1 MTYVKYLTKCLE
13 LAKSQH
19 IMTTVI
25 GQETIILSVSQN
37 LMMKA
42 LVEGSGGLAI
52 KDSSNKTH
60 LSHPGLSHY
69 CLSHFLLFTLL
80 SKEEMKVGKIRKT
93 M

>member
-19 IMTTVI
+19 IVTDI
-25 GQETIILSVSQN
+25 GQETIILSISQN

-60 LSHPGLSHY
+60 LSHPGLSRY

-80 SKEEMKVGKIRKT
+80 SKEEMKVGKI
-93 M
+93 

>member
-1 MTYVKYLTKCLE
+1 MTYVKYLIKCLE

-19 IMTTVI
+19 IVTTVF
-25 GQETIILSVSQN
+25 GQETIILSISQN

-60 LSHPGLSHY
+60 LSHPGLSRY

-80 SKEEMKVGKIRKT
+80 SKEEMKVGKI
-93 M
+93 